1 MLAILPDIIIVLWRH
16 IYSICL
22 WCDTSIPYSI
32 FTEEYLNIDGNE
44 VFETRY
50 QDNMVSITIR
60 VSPNNDTMDVC
71 DCCLI
76 PSVAPGFIPIFSG
89 VL

>member
-1 MLAILPDIIIVLWRH
+1 MT
-16 IYSICL
+16 
-22 WCDTSIPYSI
+22 DTSIPYSI

-60 VSPNNDTMDVC
+60 VSLNNDKIDVC
-71 DCCLI
+71 NCSAI
-76 PSVAPGFIPIFSG
+76 P
-89 VL
+89 